1 MNTPRQITITLAH
14 ALEMHGICGYAAQHY
29 DFAAARYAFG
39 APLCAYYEKRAE
51 CARSHGDR
59 LLAFISRNTNEDLA
73 GASEAAA
80 ARDAIH
86 AHPII

>member
-1 MNTPRQITITLAH
+1 MNTPQQMTITLAH
-14 ALEMHGICGYAAQHY
+14 ALEMHGICGYAAMHY
-29 DFAAARYAFG
+29 DFAAGRYDPG
-39 APLCAYYEKRAE
+39 EPLRAYYKKRAE
-51 CARSHGDR
+51 CARAHCDR

-86 AHPII
+86 AHPIL

>member
-14 ALEMHGICGYAAQHY
+14 ALEMHGICGFAAQHY
-29 DFAAARYAFG
+29 DFAAGRYDFG
-39 APLCAYYEKRAE
+39 APLRAYYERRAE

-59 LLAFISRNTNEDLA
+59 LLAFINRNSNEDLA

-80 ARDAIH
+80 ARNAIH
-86 AHPII
+86 AHPIL